1 MTNPTQQANSNS
13 GGDGQSPFPETGAE
27 GTAQNIDIL
36 SDPLA
41 DREALGEA
49 IPHTRD
55 AVDLS
60 AQAVKM
66 HSTFGSAL
74 RKELERR
81 MIDDMGG
88 LIFWY
93 TELQEL
99 LCELRKEAKAG
110 HEAVRAAR
118 EARSDEQA
126 LLEDLLDYLLGRSVQ
141 DETAGA
147 LAGRLMEALRAERRA
162 DQ

>member
-1 MTNPTQQANSNS
+1 M
-13 GGDGQSPFPETGAE
+13 E
-27 GTAQNIDIL
+27 GTAHNIDIL
-36 SDPLA
+36 SELLA
-41 DREALGEA
+41 DREALGDA

-88 LIFWY
+88 LIFWH

-99 LCELRKEAKAG
+99 LCELRGEAKAR
-110 HEAVRAAR
+110 HEAVRAAK
-118 EARSDEQA
+118 EAHSVEQA
-126 LLEDLLDYLLGRSVQ
+126 FLEDLLDYLLGRSVQ
-141 DETAGA
+141 DETAGG
-147 LAGRLMEALRAERRA
+147 LAGRLMKALRVERGA
-162 DQ
+162 DR